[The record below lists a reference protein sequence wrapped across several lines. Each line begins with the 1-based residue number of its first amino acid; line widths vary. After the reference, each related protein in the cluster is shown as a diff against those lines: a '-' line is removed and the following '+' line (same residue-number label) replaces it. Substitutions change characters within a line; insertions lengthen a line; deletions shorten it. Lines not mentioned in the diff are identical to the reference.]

1 MQIKNGN
8 LFTQN
13 NFFEPHDLILAG
25 DRITR
30 IAPSGLDTKEEEVL
44 DATGCYVVPG
54 MVDIHIH
61 GSAGCDFCDGT
72 VESVDTI
79 AAFLAR
85 RGVTSF
91 LGTSMALP
99 EKDLAGVFKTAA
111 PLVNADRGGAV
122 LRGINMEGPFFSKAK
137 KGAQAEKNIID
148 PDIDMFDRLYEASG
162 GAVRLV
168 DVAPEL
174 PGATEFIAH
183 ACRRCWVSL
192 AHTAANYEQSKA
204 GFFAGADHVTHL
216 FNAMPPFN
224 HREPGLVGASV
235 ERADYVELISDGIHL
250 HPSVVRAAFRLFGD
264 ERVCLI
270 SDAMRAA
277 GMPNG
282 AYTLGG
288 QEVHVKEGKATLA
301 NGTIAGSATPLSECM
316 KRAVSFGVPLETALR
331 AATANPAKS
340 VGLYEEIGSLSE
352 GKRADVV
359 LLDKGLNIK
368 AVVIGGKRIV

>member
-8 LFTQN
+8 MFTQN

-44 DATGCYVVPG
+44 DAAGCYVVPG
-54 MVDIHIH
+54 MSNPYH

-99 EKDLAGVFKTAA
+99 EQDLTGVFKTAA

-168 DVAPEL
+168 ML
-174 PGATEFIAH
+174 S
-183 ACRRCWVSL
+183 RS
-192 AHTAANYEQSKA
+192 A
-204 GFFAGADHVTHL
+204 G
-216 FNAMPPFN
+216 
-224 HREPGLVGASV
+224 REPNLSPM
-235 ERADYVELISDGIHL
+235 LP
-250 HPSVVRAAFRLFGD
+250 PSGYRWPTPTRIMRSPKAAFLT
-264 ERVCLI
+264 V
-270 SDAMRAA
+270 
-277 GMPNG
+277 
-282 AYTLGG
+282 
-288 QEVHVKEGKATLA
+288 
-301 NGTIAGSATPLSECM
+301 
-316 KRAVSFGVPLETALR
+316 
-331 AATANPAKS
+331 
-340 VGLYEEIGSLSE
+340 
-352 GKRADVV
+352 ADQ
-359 LLDKGLNIK
+359 
-368 AVVIGGKRIV
+368 